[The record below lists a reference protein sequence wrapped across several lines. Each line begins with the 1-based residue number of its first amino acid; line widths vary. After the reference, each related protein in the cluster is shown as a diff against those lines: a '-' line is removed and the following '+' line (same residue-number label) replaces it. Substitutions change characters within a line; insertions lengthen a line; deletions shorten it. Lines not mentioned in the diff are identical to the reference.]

1 MPVTEEPQ
9 GSGRRLHLENFGSMA
24 LHLKANWSDQHPPL
38 AEVIKILH
46 RQQIEA
52 YLVGGAVRDLLLE
65 RPNIVDL
72 DFVVADDG
80 LAVARQVADA
90 LGSAYFPL
98 DPERG
103 VGRVIWRPLAGAD
116 PKKSHLDFATLRG
129 VSLPEDLQDRDFTIN
144 AMALNLTDPPQLIDP
159 LGGQADLS
167 RQQLKVAAPGAFR
180 RDPVRVLRAVRQA
193 IEFGFAIEPGSQA
206 ELRQAASG
214 ITNTSAER
222 QRDELLKLLNT
233 PNPGQAVQL
242 LHRLGVL
249 AHFLPEV
256 GAMVGVEQGPPHYLD
271 VFEHTA
277 MALEAWAAMLKEGLP
292 TIPPEFQPAVKAY
305 LAEHITGD
313 LSLQQLIPVALLWHD
328 TGKPLSRIES
338 EGPDRKIRFLGHE
351 RVSSKLASRAMKALN
366 FSNQA
371 TAFVETV
378 VAHHLRPL
386 LLTQD
391 GGKISRRA
399 IYRFFR
405 DTTGPGYSAGIAVAL
420 HSLADQQATYP
431 PASTPG
437 QAQQQA
443 LGQVLHQLLTAYF
456 EERKELV
463 DPPPLL
469 TGRDLIEQLGLKE
482 GQTIGLLLNRLK
494 EAQAMGL
501 VTDKAAALA
510 FIKNDPDFTKAAK
523 QN

>member
-1 MPVTEEPQ
+1 MT
-9 GSGRRLHLENFGSMA
+9 
-24 LHLKANWSDQHPPL
+24 LHLKANWADQYPPL

-52 YLVGGAVRDLLLE
+52 YLVGGPVRDLLLG
-65 RPNIVDL
+65 RASIVDL
-72 DFVVADDG
+72 DFVTPGDG
-80 LAVARQVADA
+80 LTVARRVADA
-90 LGSAYFPL
+90 LGSAYYPL
-98 DPERG
+98 DAERG
-103 VGRVIWRPLAGAD
+103 VGRVIWQLLAGAD
-116 PKKSHLDFATLRG
+116 PRKSHLDFATLRG
-129 VSLPEDLQDRDFTIN
+129 ASLPEDLQDRDFTIN
-144 AMALNLTDPPQLIDP
+144 AMALSLTESPQLIDP
-159 LGGQADLS
+159 LEGQVDLS
-167 RQQLKVAAPGAFR
+167 RQQIKVAAPGAFQ

-193 IEFGFAIEPGSQA
+193 IEFGFAIEPDSQTQ
-206 ELRQAASG
+206 LRQAAPKLTS
-214 ITNTSAER
+214 TSAER

-233 PNPGQAVQL
+233 PTPGQAVQL
-242 LHRLGVL
+242 LYRLGVL

-271 VFEHTA
+271 VFEHTVS
-277 MALEAWAAMLKEGLP
+277 ALEAWATMLKEGLP
-292 TIPPEFQPAVKAY
+292 AIPPEFQPAVKAY
-305 LAEHITGD
+305 LAERISGD
-313 LSLQQLIPVALLWHD
+313 LSLQQLIPLALLWHD
-328 TGKPLSRIES
+328 TGKPLSRTES
-338 EGPDRKIRFLGHE
+338 EGPDPKIRFLGHE
-351 RVSSKLASRAMKALN
+351 RASARLTSRAMKTFN

-371 TAFVETV
+371 TGFVETV

-420 HSLADQQATYP
+420 HALADQQAIYP
-431 PASTPG
+431 PTSTPG
-437 QAQQQA
+437 QARQQA
-443 LGQVLHQLLTAYF
+443 LGRVLHQLLTAYF

-482 GQTIGLLLNRLK
+482 GRTIGLLLNRLK
-494 EAQAMGL
+494 EAQAMGM
-501 VTDKAAALA
+501 VTDKATALA
-510 FIKNDPDFTKAAK
+510 FVKNDPDFTRATK